1 MAVRG
6 FPSRKEDPLIQQLL
20 ERARQEAAQSSA
32 IGSPSMY
39 AAEAYGGNFPIGT
52 LTAQVLGGVRSRNAL
67 KAAQLKQEQYN
78 IADTKLTQAL
88 IKKEVDGKIVG
99 PRGQFFEATQSAD
112 VPLTESNLASALKQD
127 MSGVEGFVTPIRQRE
142 EFVDIP
148 ETATQPATVET
159 RKLPITLDQ
168 IPENER
174 FLYTGTQDVFTPAT
188 VDIAGTPKADN
199 FLAKAANFITGKQ
212 NVKDIKAADLFE
224 LASASG
230 RSPLEVYNYLQ
241 AEEEKTGK
249 TTFTKPEQSGLLT
262 TDDEGQEN
270 LQEVTLR
277 TKTITENGLAKQIIE
292 IRKPGEDGNFRPI
305 RSNETI
311 TGVAGQ
317 GDDTETFKA
326 EYIVSSA
333 NAKNSV
339 GKITQTKKIVNGE
352 IEFLI
357 TPTSGPLTGTTI
369 SNIHNADKF
378 AEFLKGNKIITTQ
391 QLSAELGETSI
402 KRDNLVKFVKD
413 IREQER
419 GIRKLDNYV
428 VALDNSPQGIDRFAT
443 RMKSFVKQLATKN
456 NLTEGEVML
465 QLANGQLQGLL
476 GSSRLEVL
484 GGGVMTEFDAQRVIQ
499 YLGGD
504 VDSFQ
509 SIQKV
514 KMAMQKLLE
523 EKKSRYNIDLESY
536 SLDREGLG
544 QKGQLRFKSI
554 ESIFPT
560 LKSNEILA
568 PTEYPR
574 FTEYEIE
581 NMDKGGQVVNT
592 INEVIEK
599 ILGNKPPNYELQD
612 EDLLEYFNAKQ
623 IRDIKK
629 RFNELGI

>member
-1 MAVRG
+1 MAVTRV
-6 FPSRKEDPLIQQLL
+6 FPRRQEDPLIQQLL
-20 ERARQEAAQSSA
+20 QKAKQEAAQSSV

-39 AAEAYGGNFPIGT
+39 AAAAGGGIGPVAGV
-52 LTAQVLGGVRSRNAL
+52 LTAQILAGARSRNAL
-67 KAAQLKQEQYN
+67 KAAELKQEQAN

-88 IKKEVDGKIVG
+88 INRQVDGKIVG
-99 PRGQFFEATQSAD
+99 AD
-112 VPLTESNLASALKQD
+112 GRFYETTSSESIPIEEVNLADALKQTKSLAGD
-127 MSGVEGFVTPIRQRE
+127 FIGPITSGT
-142 EFVDIP
+142 EFVKNEDG
-148 ETATQPATVET
+148 ELVSKAV
-159 RKLPITLDQ
+159 PITLDR
-168 IPENER
+168 IPEDQR

-188 VDIAGTPKADN
+188 VNIPGTPKADN
-199 FLAKAANFITGKQ
+199 FFAKAANFLTGKQ

-230 RSPLEVYNYLQ
+230 RSPFEVYNYLQ
-241 AEEEKTGK
+241 AEEQKTGK
-249 TTFTKPEQSGLLT
+249 TTFSKPEQSGLLT
-262 TDDEGQEN
+262 TDDKGEEK

-277 TKTITENGLAKQIIE
+277 TKTITEDGAARQIIE
-292 IRKPGEDGNFRPI
+292 IRVPGEDGNFRPI

-326 EYIVSSA
+326 EYIVSSE
-333 NAKNSV
+333 NPKNSV

-428 VALDNSPQGIDRFAT
+428 VALDNSPQGIERFAT

-456 NLTEGEVML
+456 KLTEGEVML

-484 GGGVMTEFDAQRVIQ
+484 GGGVMTEYDAQRVIQ

-523 EKKSRYNIDLESY
+523 EKKSRYNIDLEAY
-536 SLDREGLG
+536 SLDRAGLG
-544 QKGQLRFKSI
+544 QKGQLRFKAI

-568 PTEYPR
+568 PTQYPR
-574 FTEYEIE
+574 FTEYEIK
-581 NMDKGGQVVNT
+581 NMDTGGQVLNT

-599 ILGNKPPNYELQD
+599 ILANKPANYELQD

-629 RFNELGI
+629 RFDELGI

>member
-1 MAVRG
+1 MAVRRV
-6 FPSRKEDPLIQQLL
+6 FPRRQEDPLIKQLL
-20 ERARQEAAQSSA
+20 QRARQEAAQSSA
-32 IGSPSMY
+32 IGSPAIY
-39 AAEAYGGNFPIGT
+39 TAAAGGGFGPVAGV
-52 LTAQVLGGVRSRNAL
+52 LTAQVLGAASSGTAQKEAQQRQEMSNQAASMLRRAETTGQLGDGVIVNEMGNLLRMGTPTQIDRVNVT
-67 KAAQLKQEQYN
+67 
-78 IADTKLTQAL
+78 DTSSYQ
-88 IKKEVDGKIVG
+88 
-99 PRGQFFEATQSAD
+99 
-112 VPLTESNLASALKQD
+112 N
-127 MSGVEGFVTPIRQRE
+127 VTPQ
-142 EFVDIP
+142 DL
-148 ETATQPATVET
+148 TATQ
-159 RKLPITLDQ
+159 
-168 IPENER
+168 IPLEPTTIR
-174 FLYTGTQDVFTPAT
+174 LG
-188 VDIAGTPKADN
+188 PKDDPN
-199 FLAKAANFITGKQ
+199 FLERAFLGRTLKGQDISNIDQLKVAAGY
-212 NVKDIKAADLFE
+212 D
-224 LASASG
+224 
-230 RSPLEVYNYLQ
+230 PLEYDLSMKELSRKNI
-241 AEEEKTGK
+241 K
-249 TTFTKPEQSGLLT
+249 TTFSQPEQSGLLT
-262 TDDEGQEN
+262 IDDKGNEN

-277 TKTITENGLAKQIIE
+277 TKTITEDGAARQIIE

-333 NAKNSV
+333 NPKNSV

-378 AEFLKGNKIITTQ
+378 EKFLEGNKIITTQ

-402 KRDNLVKFVKD
+402 KRGDLVKFVAD

-428 VALDNSPQGIDRFAT
+428 VALDKSPQGIERFAT
-443 RMKSFVKQLATKN
+443 RMKSFVKQLATLN
-456 NLTEGEVML
+456 DLTEGEVML

-484 GGGVMTEFDAQRVIQ
+484 GGGVMTEYDAQRVIQ

-523 EKKSRYNIDLESY
+523 EKKSRYNIDLETY
-536 SLDREGLG
+536 SLDRAGLG
-544 QKGQLRFKSI
+544 QKGQLRFKPI

-574 FTEYEIE
+574 FTEYEIK
-581 NMDKGGQVVNT
+581 NMDKRSEVLKT
-592 INEVIEK
+592 INGVIEQV
-599 ILGNKPPNYELQD
+599 LSNKPANYQLQD

-629 RFNELGI
+629 RFKELGI

>member
-1 MAVRG
+1 MAVFRRGG
-6 FPSRKEDPLIQQLL
+6 FPRRQEDPLIQQLL
-20 ERARQEAAQSSA
+20 QKARQEAAQSSA
-32 IGSPSMY
+32 IGSPQMY
-39 AAEAYGGNFPIGT
+39 QAAAGGGIGPVAGV
-52 LTAQVLGGVRSRNAL
+52 LTAQVLAGARSRNAL
-67 KAAQLKQEQYN
+67 QAAQLKEEQTN
-78 IADTKLTQAL
+78 IASSKLAEVLANRQ
-88 IKKEVDGKIVG
+88 VDGKIMG
-99 PRGQFFEATQSAD
+99 AD
-112 VPLTESNLASALKQD
+112 GRFYETTSSESIPIEEVNLADALKQTN
-127 MSGVEGFVTPIRQRE
+127 SLGEGFVTPIKPRE
-142 EFVDIP
+142 EVVMQDGEP
-148 ETATQPATVET
+148 VVKQ
-159 RKLPITLDQ
+159 LPITLDQ
-168 IPENER
+168 IPEEER
-174 FLYTGTQDVFTPAT
+174 FLYTGTRDKYDPTT

-212 NVKDIKAADLFE
+212 NVKDIKAANLFE
-224 LASASG
+224 LAAAA
-230 RSPLEVYNYLQ
+230 RIPPEQMFAYLQ
-241 AEEEKTGK
+241 AEQQKTGK
-249 TTFTKPEQSGLLT
+249 TTFSQPEQSGLLT
-262 TDDEGQEN
+262 TDDKGDEK

-277 TKTITENGLAKQIIE
+277 TKTITEDGAARQIIE
-292 IRKPGEDGNFRPI
+292 IRVPGEDGNFRPI

-333 NAKNSV
+333 NPKNSV

-369 SNIHNADKF
+369 SNIHNSEEFEKF
-378 AEFLKGNKIITTQ
+378 LEGNKIITTQ

-428 VALDNSPQGIDRFAT
+428 VTLDNSPQGIERFAT
-443 RMKSFVKQLATKN
+443 RMKSFVKQLASRN

-484 GGGVMTEFDAQRVIQ
+484 GGGVMTEYDAQRVIQ

-523 EKKSRYNIDLESY
+523 EKKSRYNIDLEAY
-536 SLDREGLG
+536 SLDRAGLG
-544 QKGQLRFKSI
+544 QKGQKRFKPI

-568 PTEYPR
+568 PTQYPR
-574 FTEYEIE
+574 FTEYEIK
-581 NMDKGGQVVNT
+581 NMDTGGQVLNT
-592 INEVIEK
+592 INEVIEQ
-599 ILGNKPPNYELQD
+599 ILANKPPNYELQD

-629 RFNELGI
+629 RFDELGI